1 MKPAIS
7 VSSVR
12 EILVSCTLLLV
23 ALSQSSPAFGQDQT
37 AKSPF
42 DGTWVIETYLGP
54 RPMEGTFKVNGT
66 ALTGTIKL
74 GGGTV
79 VPISSGKVQGNAI
92 SFGFEGENKTPLVLK
107 GQLNGEVIDF
117 ILSIPPNDDGVVYTA
132 KKK

>member
-1 MKPAIS
+1 M
-7 VSSVR
+7 R
-12 EILVSCTLLLV
+12 QILVSYALLFV
-23 ALSQSSPAFGQDQT
+23 ALSAQSSPAFGQDQA

-54 RPMEGTFKVNGT
+54 RPMEGTFKVSGME
-66 ALTGTIKL
+66 LTGTIKL

-79 VPISSGKVQGNAI
+79 VPISSGKVRGNAI

-107 GQLNGEVIDF
+107 GQLNEGVIDF